1 MVTALTI
8 AFDVEET
15 RSLIHVTLLTISITI
30 GMILAFVL
38 ASLGMSLINFLVR
51 TLPDVGGAV
60 HLLLL
65 AAYWAGTAVAIS
77 LIIAALYRYAP
88 NVPNRPWRW
97 VTPGSIVA
105 TIVWVAAT
113 FGFSFYVKNFG
124 SYNATYGSLA
134 AVIIFLTWL
143 YLSAYI
149 VLLGAEL
156 NSVVER
162 HAAETGIKKPSGP

>member
-1 MVTALTI
+1 M
-8 AFDVEET
+8 F
-15 RSLIHVTLLTISITI
+15 
-30 GMILAFVL
+30 
-38 ASLGMSLINFLVR
+38 
-51 TLPDVGGAV
+51 
-60 HLLLL
+60 
-65 AAYWAGTAVAIS
+65 AGTS
-77 LIIAALYRYAP
+77 
-88 NVPNRPWRW
+88 
-97 VTPGSIVA
+97 
-105 TIVWVAAT
+105 IVWVAAT

-162 HAAETGIKKPSGP
+162 HAAETGKRKPSGR

>member
-1 MVTALTI
+1 
-8 AFDVEET
+8 VEET
-15 RSLIHVTLLTISITI
+15 RSFIRVTLLTLVFTV
-30 GMILAFVL
+30 GMILAFVV
-38 ASLGMSLINFLVR
+38 ASLGLSVLNFVEQL
-51 TLPDVGGAV
+51 LPDVAGIV
-60 HLLLL
+60 HVLLQVGYWVAT
-65 AAYWAGTAVAIS
+65 AAAIS

-105 TIVWVAAT
+105 TLVWVAAT
-113 FGFSFYVKNFG
+113 FAFSFYVKNFG

-162 HAAETGIKKPSGP
+162 HAAETGKKKASGR